1 MSLRRIILAL
11 LILPTSLALSAALP
25 SSAQADDADA
35 SYGSD
40 GCYAGLGGST
50 QFLTEAEEALDDV
63 TDPSIEIDESMGLH
77 ARLGCMS
84 RASNGV
90 LGFDLHFEWIEG
102 FKIDL
107 PGDNSKA
114 GGYSI
119 SAGARIFPLR
129 ALENAIDGYPPIL
142 RRIQPYGYV
151 GGGYLNLDGIP
162 ERNASDFIGRVGGGI
177 EVFVTE
183 HIAVAVD
190 ATYVLPSSDSLNNAD
205 YLSLGWGAV
214 YYF

>member
-1 MSLRRIILAL
+1 MPLRRIIPAL
-11 LILPTSLALSAALP
+11 LILPTSVVLSAALP
-25 SSAQADDADA
+25 SFGLADDAGA
-35 SYGSD
+35 SYGAD

-50 QFLTEAEEALDDV
+50 QFLTEAEEQLDDFI
-63 TDPSIEIDESMGLH
+63 DPSLDVDESMGLH

-84 RASNGV
+84 PSSNGV

-107 PGDNSKA
+107 PGNNSKA
-114 GGYSI
+114 GGYAI

-129 ALENAIDGYPPIL
+129 ALDNAIDSYPPIL

-162 ERNASDFIGRVGGGI
+162 ERNASDFIGRVGGGF

-190 ATYVLPSSDSLNNAD
+190 ATYVLPGSDSLENAD